1 MDVDPVNSSAITG
14 SWEHSSVHLPA
25 PLCKT
30 LSSACLCY
38 CDQKRLNSLHQ
49 KVDGFF
55 ILSFTFFTAAKSI
68 NLRIGLARI
77 SSSEGNASTWS
88 FPDTAAE
95 WIKYKVFEYLWHQG
109 LFVTPGLKF
118 GGHYL
123 AYPGDPL
130 RYHSH
135 YIVNARDKETPLT
148 PVDLVSMGRLAVNV
162 KKVYVLA
169 SPDDSGNINVFSI
182 HWAGF

>member
-1 MDVDPVNSSAITG
+1 MEQKKLNLIDIKLHGDRLLVFNPKDVERLRCNHRIVGAFIGPLAR
-14 SWEHSSVHLPA
+14 A
-25 PLCKT
+25 PL
-30 LSSACLCY
+30 
-38 CDQKRLNSLHQ
+38 QNSFL
-49 KVDGFF
+49 G
-55 ILSFTFFTAAKSI
+55 LPLL
-68 NLRIGLARI
+68 LRPEEAELLTSKGLARI

-148 PVDLVSMGRLAVNV
+148 PVDLVSMGRLAINV